1 MPQLRH
7 LAVLALPLLGCQ
19 EPREENPFDGSASA
33 ASSGPASS
41 GETPTAGSMTGAGT
55 SGAGTSGLPGSS
67 GGSGDEIKLD
77 VGAGA
82 FDVPELGCEAG
93 DAECGCSAVD
103 ILFVIDNSGSMGDYQ
118 ESLGLAFPAF
128 ASTLSKILPPGTN
141 VHVGVTSTE
150 MQYSSQG
157 NSTSN
162 NGVCTFVGDGDQSN
176 EAFYVTPEEMDTG
189 RNGAQGRLY
198 DPGDGQTY
206 FSFDSDGDIAG
217 AQAWF
222 SSAANIGEGGSN
234 IEMLTAPVG
243 WAFDPVNAATN
254 DGFLRDEGAVLVIF
268 FMQDEADQSPE
279 MVEGTSTGTWV
290 LDRVAEAKAGCGGL
304 NCVVAGG
311 LLEEAACMG
320 DRPITEFLA
329 GFDAPALGQLP
340 GPFGGG
346 TPQEL
351 ADEMNELLSNS
362 LADLIGQTCEEIT
375 PEG

>member
-19 EPREENPFDGSASA
+19 EPREENPFDGSGAS
-33 ASSGPASS
+33 ASSGPQSS
-41 GETPTAGSMTGAGT
+41 GEAATAASATASST
-55 SGAGTSGLPGSS
+55 SGGLTSGSPESS
-67 GGSGDEIKLD
+67 GDSGDEIKLD
-77 VGAGA
+77 VGAGS
-82 FDVPELGCEAG
+82 DVFVPGCLPG
-93 DAECGCSAVD
+93 DADCGCSAVD

-118 ESLGLAFPAF
+118 EALGLAFPAF

-150 MQYSSQG
+150 MEYSSQG
-157 NSTSN
+157 NSTST

-176 EAFYVTPEEMDTG
+176 EAFYVPPDVLNTG

-198 DPGDGQTY
+198 DPGGGQPY
-206 FSFDSDGDIAG
+206 FSFDSDGDISG

-222 SSAANIGEGGSN
+222 ASAANIGEGGSN

-243 WAFDPVNAATN
+243 WAFDPVNGATN
-254 DGFLRDEGAVLVIF
+254 EGFLRDEGAVLVLF
-268 FMQDEADQSPE
+268 FMQDEADQSPQ
-279 MVEGTSTGTWV
+279 MIDGTPTGSWALT
-290 LDRVAEAKAGCGGL
+290 RVAEAKAGCGGL
-304 NCVVAGG
+304 SCVVAGG

-320 DRPITEFLA
+320 DRPISEFLA

>member
-1 MPQLRH
+1 MFVP
-7 LAVLALPLLGCQ
+7 GC
-19 EPREENPFDGSASA
+19 
-33 ASSGPASS
+33 
-41 GETPTAGSMTGAGT
+41 
-55 SGAGTSGLPGSS
+55 LPG
-67 GGSGDEIKLD
+67 
-77 VGAGA
+77 
-82 FDVPELGCEAG
+82 
-93 DAECGCSAVD
+93 DADCGCSAVD

-176 EAFYVTPEEMDTG
+176 EAFDVPPDEMDTG

-222 SSAANIGEGGSN
+222 ASAANIGEGGSN

-243 WAFDPVNAATN
+243 WAFDPASAATN

-279 MVEGTSTGTWV
+279 MIEGTSTGTWV

>member
-1 MPQLRH
+1 MPHPRL
-7 LAVLALPLLGCQ
+7 LVMFALVTAGCPQ
-19 EPREENPFDGSASA
+19 PEEDNPFAGTAAS
-33 ASSGPASS
+33 ASSGPAGGTDGPAATSS
-41 GETPTAGSMTGAGT
+41 GSAGADGSTGALSAST
-55 SGAGTSGLPGSS
+55 ET
-67 GGSGDEIKLD
+67 GDGIKLD

>member
-1 MPQLRH
+1 MPRLRH
-7 LAVLALPLLGCQ
+7 LAVLALPLIGCQ
-19 EPREENPFDGSASA
+19 APREENPFDGSGAS

-41 GETPTAGSMTGAGT
+41 SDAMTAPTTTDPSSTGGGP
-55 SGAGTSGLPGSS
+55 SGGVGSS
-67 GGSGDEIKLD
+67 GGSGEEIKLD
-77 VGAGA
+77 VGAGS
-82 FDVPELGCEAG
+82 DVFIPGCLPG

-103 ILFVIDNSGSMGDYQ
+103 ILFVIDNSGSMGEYQ
-118 ESLGLAFPAF
+118 EALGLAFPAF
-128 ASTLSKILPPGTN
+128 ASTLAEILPPGTN

-150 MQYSSQG
+150 MGYSSQG
-157 NSTSN
+157 NSTST
-162 NGVCTFVGDGDQSN
+162 NGVCTFIGDGDQSN
-176 EAFYVTPEEMDTG
+176 EAFYVPPDAMDTG

-198 DPGDGQTY
+198 DPGAGQTY
-206 FSFDSDGDIAG
+206 FAFDSDGDVGG
-217 AQAWF
+217 AEAWF
-222 SSAANIGEGGSN
+222 ASAANIGEGGSN

-243 WAFDPVNAATN
+243 WAFDPANAVTN

-268 FMQDEADQSPE
+268 FMQDEADQSPQAI
-279 MVEGTSTGTWV
+279 EGTSTGAWV

-304 NCVVAGG
+304 SCVVAGG

-320 DRPITEFLA
+320 DRPISEFLA

>member
-19 EPREENPFDGSASA
+19 ETREENPFDGSASG
-33 ASSGPASS
+33 ASSGPGSAAAESSTAAGSTGSVSTGLPASS
-41 GETPTAGSMTGAGT
+41 GGS
-55 SGAGTSGLPGSS
+55 
-67 GGSGDEIKLD
+67 SGDEIKLD
-77 VGAGA
+77 VGGGA
-82 FDVPELGCEAG
+82 DVFVPGCVAG
-93 DAECGCSAVD
+93 DADCGCSAVD
-103 ILFVIDNSGSMGDYQ
+103 ILFVIDNSGSMGEYQ
-118 ESLGLAFPAF
+118 EALGLAFPAF
-128 ASTLSKILPPGTN
+128 ASTLSNILPPGTS
-141 VHVGVTSTE
+141 VHVGVTSSE
-150 MQYSSQG
+150 MDYSSQG
-157 NSTSN
+157 NSMST
-162 NGVCTFVGDGDQSN
+162 NGVCTFVGDGEQSN
-176 EAFYVTPEEMDTG
+176 EAFYVPPDEVNTG

-198 DPGDGQTY
+198 DPGNGETY
-206 FSFDSDGDIAG
+206 FAFDTDGDVAG
-217 AQAWF
+217 AEAWF
-222 SSAANIGEGGSN
+222 TSAANIGEGGSN

-243 WAFDPVNAATN
+243 WAFDPANAATN

-279 MVEGTSTGTWV
+279 MIEGTSTGTWV

-304 NCVVAGG
+304 DCVVAGG

-320 DRPITEFLA
+320 DRPISEFLA